1 MSKSDDKGWNAF
13 VQVRLE
19 EFDELWEEFNMS
31 NKIEDSYEFKQ
42 VIFSLPIEALRDWKR
57 NKDKNK

>member
-1 MSKSDDKGWNAF
+1 MSNDIDWKAY

-19 EFDELWEEFNMS
+19 QFDELWEEFNLS

-42 VIFSLPIEALRDWKR
+42 VIFGLPIEALLDWKR
-57 NKDKNK
+57 NRDKNK